1 MAKVTAKVGALVEQS
16 SKIQG
21 KPAPKRMS
29 DFLADPKT
37 QEWILNSLGDK
48 KEAQK
53 FVSSILS
60 ATSNNKDLTA
70 CEKSSVISAAL
81 LAQSLNMSLSPQL
94 GLCYLVPFKK
104 KAKYDR
110 EGNVVEPET
119 STATFVLGYKG
130 YIQLA
135 IRSGYYKTI
144 NVCEVREGELK
155 EFNPFTDEIK
165 IDYIKDERER
175 VKAPVI
181 GYYAFLR
188 LTNGFEKGIY
198 WSYEKM
204 LAHANQYSAAFNAE
218 AYEKIQAGKM
228 PEKDMWKY
236 SSYWYKDFNGMAFKT
251 MLRQLISKWGIM
263 SIDMQTAYENEV
275 KAEEEELRSKT
286 GTTPIDLTDIP
297 ETFSAEQVANENL
310 NVSADNVA
318 VDSETG
324 EILGSVPNEE

>member
-1 MAKVTAKVGALVEQS
+1 MAKVTAKVGALAAQNN
-16 SKIQG
+16 KLQG
-21 KPAPKRMS
+21 KPKQQRMS
-29 DFLADPKT
+29 DYLAMPAT
-37 QEWILNSLGDK
+37 QTWLLNSLGDK

-60 ATSNNKDLTA
+60 ATSNNAALQA

-94 GLCYLVPFKK
+94 GLCYLVPFKS

-110 EGNVVEPET
+110 EGNLVQEET
-119 STATFVLGYKG
+119 SIATFVLGYKG

-155 EFNPFTDEIK
+155 NYNPFTDEIE
-165 IDYIKDERER
+165 IDYIKDEKTRAA
-175 VKAPVI
+175 APVI

-218 AYEKIQAGKM
+218 AYEKIQAGKI

-275 KAEEEELRSKT
+275 KAEEEELR
-286 GTTPIDLTDIP
+286 GAFDGIAVTDIS
-297 ETFSAEQVANENL
+297 EASAELSAEENL
-310 NVSADNVA
+310 NVAAAGVA

-324 EILGSVPNEE
+324 EILGEVPANAE